1 MTNNGFENNT
11 ESYQNN
17 IIETINKVGKN
28 KKMRKAVLSDFFT
41 NNDDKP
47 INTNNKPI
55 INDKLKRTRIQGEY
69 GEKKFIKP

>member
-1 MTNNGFENNT
+1 MTKNGFENNT

-17 IIETINKVGKN
+17 MIETINKVEKN

-41 NNDDKP
+41 NDDKP
-47 INTNNKPI
+47 INMKNNKHNN
-55 INDKLKRTRIQGEY
+55 NDKLKRTRMQGDY